1 MLSLFV
7 KTPAHAKAK
16 RKSALFPK
24 TAPLLCQPF
33 CLSTGRRSPA
43 LEQQTTQV
51 DLFTTIPPNAIRLI
65 CLWIVRGQGAQ
76 TPAEDSPGFLLQ
88 LRLLGR
94 VWLHAVPPVVAEAL
108 PHTRLVVPRGTLEY
122 CSPAFLARTVR
133 AFKKPAPEINESN
146 LTGQTSQT
154 SQLVLDLRIGRG
166 TEPGLSGLSGLSGL
180 GGRKVSSCYP
190 GPMAMSAIAGSPD
203 IDGVAVTLRLSR
215 KHRKKVPIAH
225 LSSLSAL
232 LAAGKIVSL
241 CLGTETDR
249 CSYAELLEIV
259 RVFRVASQAGA
270 PTAAL
275 AISSLRTLEACRA
288 RVRSLEITQNPV
300 LLGQTRGAGLFAT
313 LLSILPNLERLAIDH
328 SCTSTRTFRLLAPTI
343 ARMSRLTSLTL
354 DGSNLDPGRFS
365 TVTVNGAVPIPFA
378 VISLPPTLVRLSLS
392 RISVG
397 PAYFAQLLA
406 GIGALESIT
415 SCNLSGALM
424 CMADAACIAAIVAL
438 VNKKTVRCLDLSC
451 NTLFANRYTPDRQFA
466 RSLLAS
472 ETLHSLTV
480 SSVCT
485 PPHVIEALITAL
497 PATRLVHLEISR
509 GVYSTVI
516 SDLAVELL
524 RAAAPGSCTLEVGPH
539 VTSWY

>member
-1 MLSLFV
+1 M
-7 KTPAHAKAK
+7 
-16 RKSALFPK
+16 
-24 TAPLLCQPF
+24 
-33 CLSTGRRSPA
+33 
-43 LEQQTTQV
+43 
-51 DLFTTIPPNAIRLI
+51 
-65 CLWIVRGQGAQ
+65 RGQGAQ
-76 TPAEDSPGFLLQ
+76 TPAEDSPRVLLQ

-122 CSPAFLARTVR
+122 CSPEFLARTVR
-133 AFKKPAPEINESN
+133 AFKKPAPETNETS
-146 LTGQTSQT
+146 QTSQT
-154 SQLVLDLRIGRG
+154 SRLVLDLRIGRG
-166 TEPGLSGLSGLSGL
+166 TEPGLSGLSGL

-203 IDGVAVTLRLSR
+203 IDGFAVTLRLSR
-215 KHRKKVPIAH
+215 KHRKKVPLAH

-241 CLGTETDR
+241 CLGTENDR
-249 CSYAELLEIV
+249 CSYAELFEIV
-259 RVFRVASQAGA
+259 RVFRVASQEAGA

-275 AISSLRTLEACRA
+275 AVSSLRTLEACRA

-300 LLGQTRGAGLFAT
+300 LLGQKRGAGLFAT
-313 LLSILPNLERLAIDH
+313 LLSILPNLERLVIDH
-328 SCTSTRTFRLLAPTI
+328 SCTSTRTFRLLDPTI

-451 NTLFANRYTPDRQFA
+451 NTLFANRYTPDRQLA

-485 PPHVIEALITAL
+485 PPHVIDALITAL
-497 PATRLVHLEISR
+497 PATRLMHLEISR

-524 RAAAPGSCTLEVGPH
+524 RAASPDSCTLEVGPH